1 MADQWQGTYDIPSPW
16 GNFTKGTYYPTLGG
30 TFQGYNRDGTVNIQ
44 KYTPEGGPGPMET
57 VNFNF
62 APGKSNF
69 HLGMANDIY
78 NSAQPFDPNI
88 TPVREGDPASL
99 WQQTL
104 AARQDRPG
112 GRPTAE
118 RYQFS
123 HGGSWDATNTFGPTW
138 GKGSNYD
145 NYPLPTPNPPVPP
158 GPVGNAP
165 SPGTNTPGLL
175 GGGSAPVN
183 GSAPMNRNGGAFPA
197 PRGDQT
203 PIGQQ
208 PSMRQ
213 NPGLLG
219 AQMVGSQ
226 ADATVAGRAPSKS
239 LPVTNSVTGGSNAGM
254 FPMGAAAGQDAFRFG
269 NTGNPAAANYNALA
283 GVSPQLAQQYLST
296 VGGGS
301 LRPQLYNEAA
311 PGVGQGL
318 LNTSS
323 PVGGGFTGGA
333 LAQQLAAAIPG
344 FEGSKMA
351 QMLAKQ
357 GAGGFTGFLTPAQAA
372 ALGLTANT
380 FGGALPN
387 SNFYTVPLAK

>member
-1 MADQWQGTYDIPSPW
+1 MANGTQDIPSPQ
-16 GNFTKGTYYPTLGG
+16 GSFERGVYYPILGG
-30 TFQGYNRDGTVNIQ
+30 VFHGYNTDGTVNIQ
-44 KYTPEGGPGPMET
+44 RYSPTGGPGEMDT
-57 VNFNF
+57 VNYNF
-62 APGKSNF
+62 PAQRSGF
-69 HLGMANDIY
+69 HVGMANDIY
-78 NSAQPFDPNI
+78 TSAQPFDPNI

-99 WQQTL
+99 WQQML

-145 NYPLPTPNPPVPP
+145 NYPLPGQNPPVPVQ
-158 GPVGNAP
+158 PVGNAP
-165 SPGTNTPGLL
+165 APGTNAPGLL

-183 GSAPMNRNGGAFPA
+183 SAAPLNRNGGAFPA
-197 PRGDQT
+197 PRGDQAS
-203 PIGQQ
+203 IGQQ

-219 AQMVGSQ
+219 GQMIGSQ
-226 ADATVAGRAPSKS
+226 AGAEVATGRASKS
-239 LPVTNSVTGGSNAGM
+239 LPVTNSVTGGSSAGM
-254 FPMGAAAGQDAFRFG
+254 SPMGAAAGQGDFRFG
-269 NTGNPAAANYNALA
+269 NTSNPQAANYNALA

-318 LNTSS
+318 LNTAS
-323 PVGGGFTGGA
+323 PTGGGFTGGA
-333 LAQQLAAAIPG
+333 LAQQLAQAIPG
-344 FEGSKMA
+344 FAGSKMA
-351 QMLAKQ
+351 QALAQQ
-357 GAGGFTGFLTPAQAA
+357 GAGGFTGFLTPAQAQ
-372 ALGLTANT
+372 ALGLQANT